1 MDREGRETGK
11 CGFLSRI
18 YNQKNPIV
26 AEIPAWEEVS
36 SSYSFLLLLFPFLT
50 QIELQQAEAIDDQH
64 ISAREQVRIEKDNLI
79 FALL

>member
-1 MDREGRETGK
+1 M
-11 CGFLSRI
+11 
-18 YNQKNPIV
+18 

-64 ISAREQVRIEKDNLI
+64 TSAREQVRIEKDNLI
-79 FALL
+79 FVISVPFGQK